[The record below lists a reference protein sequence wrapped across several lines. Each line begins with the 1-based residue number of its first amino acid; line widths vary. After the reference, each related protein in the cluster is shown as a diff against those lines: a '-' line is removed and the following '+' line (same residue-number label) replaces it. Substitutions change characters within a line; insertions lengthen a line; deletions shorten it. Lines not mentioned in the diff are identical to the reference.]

1 MAQHALWEV
10 VTEHLMMPNDIMALL
25 HIPGF
30 SDDPIE
36 KLHYEFQFFTKDW
49 FEVGLELK
57 VVSLTRSTAEF
68 ISHHTTLNSMK
79 ELQHQINLSIHDIKT
94 KAFQLGSYRD
104 PQTTQLE
111 SIYLSCNTHGLVP
124 SIAEDETSKIR
135 LHDCYILLG
144 RNFKHWN
151 ACLDFETSE
160 ASELAPREMR
170 PLQRFQP
177 LVVSSTCE
185 PGDTSRSAS
194 STPTQTSNF
203 SPTTTSSVT
212 EDSNSSYM
220 TQSMFRHRSTFIPR
234 QRLLFAYVYKNM
246 VNLYHYNCSRDIVE
260 KLNKQIDNIGHWF
273 NARSA
278 LSMSIVAQKLG
289 LFNHQPFY
297 RKQKKSRGKN
307 ANPFMG
313 NEENLDCLVKHF
325 SPPKPTS
332 SCTSKSAANISSVYC
347 NMRPTRALH
356 QSPFSIE
363 RDVTSRQGRQ
373 LLELLSLDRNV
384 LLTKAKKLHL
394 NTAAQSPRP
403 NDQNPKTANSSD
415 TNLELD
421 MPKLLELAHLVH
433 YVYTPILFLPKWRY
447 EAHSTRLRIRSEVI
461 DYDANLLLPSH

>member
-1 MAQHALWEV
+1 
-10 VTEHLMMPNDIMALL
+10 MPNDIMASRHLTG
-25 HIPGF
+25 ICG
-30 SDDPIE
+30 DPIE
-36 KLHYEFQFFTKDW
+36 TLNIEFQSFTKDW

-79 ELQHQINLSIHDIKT
+79 ELQHQINMSILDIKT

-104 PQTTQLE
+104 PDTTLLE

-124 SIAEDETSKIR
+124 SIAEDETSKIK

-151 ACLDFETSE
+151 ACLDFQTSE
-160 ASELAPREMR
+160 ASELAPREIR

-177 LVVSSTCE
+177 LVVSSANNET
-185 PGDTSRSAS
+185 GDTSRSTS
-194 STPTQTSNF
+194 STPTQFSNF
-203 SPTTTSSVT
+203 SPKTSSIT
-212 EDSNSSYM
+212 EDIT
-220 TQSMFRHRSTFIPR
+220 TQTSLFRHHSTFIPR

-246 VNLYHYNCSRDIVE
+246 VNLYSYNCSKDIVE
-260 KLNKQIDNIGHWF
+260 KLNKQVDNVGHWF

-289 LFNHQPFY
+289 LFNNQPFY
-297 RKQKKSRGKN
+297 RKQKKSRKDS
-307 ANPFMG
+307 NPFMG

-347 NMRPTRALH
+347 NLRPTRALH

-373 LLELLSLDRNV
+373 LLELLSLDKNV

-394 NTAAQSPRP
+394 NTSNAESDALK
-403 NDQNPKTANSSD
+403 ND
-415 TNLELD
+415 NLELD

-433 YVYTPILFLPKWRY
+433 
-447 EAHSTRLRIRSEVI
+447 
-461 DYDANLLLPSH
+461 